1 MSFIYLPFFF
11 VFFFFF
17 EKFSFYIASN
27 KENAYSMISPDQS
40 WLLANSDGN
49 GLLMDSKSKSVT
61 IVKKWSKSSVFT
73 KENDLKD
80 DIKSSHLFSNDM
92 MKKTTGSDLS
102 FVEGSNQVET
112 ENLERKYPLNQEIPF
127 EDIVP
132 IEDDIDRSFVMY
144 SSDELYQF
152 CENVAIHHTIMT
164 TMTDSGYLDL
174 FYIFYTNSHL
184 EHYKNFFVTALD
196 EKAYEVQDIQYFH
209 K

>member
-1 MSFIYLPFFF
+1 MVSP
-11 VFFFFF
+11 
-17 EKFSFYIASN
+17 N
-27 KENAYSMISPDQS
+27 QSM
-40 WLLANSDGN
+40 LLANSYGN
-49 GLLMDSKSKSVT
+49 GVKLELKSKPIT
-61 IVKKWSKSSVFT
+61 IKQKWRTSSVFT
-73 KENDLKD
+73 KKNYLKD
-80 DIKSSHLFSNDM
+80 DIKLNHSFPKNK
-92 MKKTTGSDLS
+92 MKKTTRSDTS
-102 FVEGSNQVET
+102 VKEGSNQVET
-112 ENLERKYPLNQEIPF
+112 EYLERKFPLNQESPF

-196 EKAYEVQDIQYFH
+196 EKAYEVKVIQCYN

>member
-17 EKFSFYIASN
+17 EKLCFYVAS
-27 KENAYSMISPDQS
+27 KQENTYSMVSPNQS
-40 WLLANSDGN
+40 MLLANSYGN
-49 GLLMDSKSKSVT
+49 GVKLELKSKPIT
-61 IVKKWSKSSVFT
+61 IKKKWRKSSVFT
-73 KENDLKD
+73 KKNQIKD
-80 DIKSSHLFSNDM
+80 DIKLNHSFPKNK
-92 MKKTTGSDLS
+92 MKKTTRSDS
-102 FVEGSNQVET
+102 SVKEGSNQVET
-112 ENLERKYPLNQEIPF
+112 EYLERKFPLNQEIPF

-132 IEDDIDRSFVMY
+132 IEDDIDRSSKWY
-144 SSDELYQF
+144 SSDKLYQF
-152 CENVAIHHTIMT
+152 CKSVAINHTIMT

-196 EKAYEVQDIQYFH
+196 EKAYEVKVIQCYN

>member
-17 EKFSFYIASN
+17 EKLWFYVASKQDN
-27 KENAYSMISPDQS
+27 TYSMVSPNQS
-40 WLLANSDGN
+40 MLLANSYGN
-49 GLLMDSKSKSVT
+49 GVKLELKSKPIT
-61 IVKKWSKSSVFT
+61 IKKKWRKSSVFT
-73 KENDLKD
+73 KKNYLKD
-80 DIKSSHLFSNDM
+80 DIKLNHSFSKNK
-92 MKKTTGSDLS
+92 MKKTTRSDS
-102 FVEGSNQVET
+102 SVKEGSNQVET
-112 ENLERKYPLNQEIPF
+112 EYLERKFPLNQEIPF

-132 IEDDIDRSFVMY
+132 IEDDIDRSSEWF
-144 SSDELYQF
+144 SSDKLYQF
-152 CENVAIHHTIMT
+152 CKSVAINYTIMT

-196 EKAYEVQDIQYFH
+196 EKAYEVKVIQCYN